1 MDAVFAEFL
10 RLRHP
15 QLASEFLAF
24 KANHTAS
31 PLEDSAALAAPASP
45 VPACKASASSTAASV
60 VPAVPASPILASKTA
75 ASSAVVTVPAAR
87 SSAASVAPSKTPA
100 RRSPAPASSSSDS
113 DSKMEVDLA
122 PASSTDG
129 FTLVQKG
136 KKRAAE
142 SRAPAAAKIS
152 KAANASRPRPQ
163 TPVAPPARAT
173 PSPRPV
179 AQNKTQTPPPVIL
192 QEKAAWD
199 RVCLALKAKNIN
211 FTNARNLANGIQ
223 IKVQTPDDHR
233 ALSSYLRKERIS
245 FHTYTLQEER
255 ELRVVIRGIPKELDV
270 ELLKADL
277 LEQGLP
283 VNSVHRMHT
292 GRGREPYNMVLVA
305 LQPTPE
311 GKKIFNTQT
320 VCRLSGIAV
329 EAPHKK
335 GTPSQ
340 CHNCQLYGHSSR
352 NCHARPRCVKCLGDH
367 ATALCARDQ
376 KTATEPPSCVLC
388 RTQGHPANYRGCPRA
403 PKINRRVARQNR
415 LRASGPDIKASAPS

>member
-45 VPACKASASSTAASV
+45 VPACRASALSTAASV
-60 VPAVPASPILASKTA
+60 VPAAPVSPILARKAA
-75 ASSAVVTVPAAR
+75 ASSAVTIVSAER
-87 SSAASVAPSKTPA
+87 SSAASVAPSKTPTLA
-100 RRSPAPASSSSDS
+100 RRSPAPASSCSDS
-113 DSKMEVDLA
+113 DSDMEVDLA

-152 KAANASRPRPQ
+152 KAVNASRPRPQ

-223 IKVQTPDDHR
+223 IKLRTPDDHR

-270 ELLKADL
+270 ELVKADL

-320 VCRLSGIAV
+320 VCRLS
-329 EAPHKK
+329 
-335 GTPSQ
+335 
-340 CHNCQLYGHSSR
+340 
-352 NCHARPRCVKCLGDH
+352 
-367 ATALCARDQ
+367 
-376 KTATEPPSCVLC
+376 
-388 RTQGHPANYRGCPRA
+388 
-403 PKINRRVARQNR
+403 
-415 LRASGPDIKASAPS
+415 

>member
-1 MDAVFAEFL
+1 
-10 RLRHP
+10 
-15 QLASEFLAF
+15 
-24 KANHTAS
+24 
-31 PLEDSAALAAPASP
+31 
-45 VPACKASASSTAASV
+45 
-60 VPAVPASPILASKTA
+60 
-75 ASSAVVTVPAAR
+75 
-87 SSAASVAPSKTPA
+87 
-100 RRSPAPASSSSDS
+100 
-113 DSKMEVDLA
+113 MEVDLA

-142 SRAPAAAKIS
+142 SRAPAAAIIS

-192 QEKAAWD
+192 QEKAAWE
-199 RVCLALKAKNIN
+199 RVSLALKAKNIN
-211 FTNARNLANGIQ
+211 DTNARNLANGIQ
-223 IKVQTPDDHR
+223 IKVRTSDDHR

-270 ELLKADL
+270 ELVKAAL

-311 GKKIFNTQT
+311 GKKI
-320 VCRLSGIAV
+320 
-329 EAPHKK
+329 P
-335 GTPSQ
+335 
-340 CHNCQLYGHSSR
+340 
-352 NCHARPRCVKCLGDH
+352 
-367 ATALCARDQ
+367 
-376 KTATEPPSCVLC
+376 
-388 RTQGHPANYRGCPRA
+388 
-403 PKINRRVARQNR
+403 
-415 LRASGPDIKASAPS
+415 